1 MGFSS
6 FRYIV
11 AAIDATVWSVNDN
24 VVDMLQMMTSVCS
37 TGSSV
42 LGYVQMPVYQ
52 AQTTMPALVKR
63 KRLIEDTLLKGDVDF
78 SSAGTL
84 MFSKGSNRS
93 STDKRPATQ
102 PVLLCSYGKSN
113 RWLETSVTLQGGLFG
128 PLPLCNVTDMKG
140 YDADTSKLG
149 AAARAEQNLVL
160 RQALFINFLCHAI
173 VTLMHALNNI
183 IFICR

>member
-52 AQTTMPALVKR
+52 AQTKR

-160 RQALFINFLCHAI
+160 RQALFINFLRHAI